1 MRLYW
6 PYDIIF
12 HISKFKF
19 RAIRQYFAMSET
31 YKRKGNRLCHQEDEV
46 VHIIAADTE
55 VPDTEAVHI
64 IAAAIAVSEADLEE
78 VPVLVVLEEDPVQ
91 AVLAVHPV
99 EIPFIAVSTE

>member
-19 RAIRQYFAMSET
+19 RAIRQYFAASET
-31 YKRKGNRLCHQEDEV
+31 YKRKGNLLCHQEDEA

-55 VPDTEAVHI
+55 AVDIEVVRI
-64 IAAAIAVSEADLEE
+64 IAAVIAVSVEDLEE
-78 VPVLVVLEEDPVQ
+78 APARVVLEEALIQ
-91 AVLAVHPV
+91 EVLAVRPV